1 MGSTAQSAQ
10 LTPSTQIRGIT
21 WGSPLPMTQVTSSGV
36 YFNIGDASKY
46 IVFVVNGSSDPGA
59 VYVEPGKRWSGS
71 IGMAPS
77 TTITAYTTATAPI
90 AIAIPRGASSISTA
104 FALSTQSCFS
114 VLGPFEGVQV
124 KSSGATVFIGNG
136 STLAV
141 IGASVYAWG
150 STN

>member
-10 LTPSTQIRGIT
+10 LTPSTKIEGVT

-46 IVFVVNGSSDPGA
+46 IVFVVNGSSEAGA
-59 VYVEPGKRWSGS
+59 VFVEPGARWAGS
-71 IGMAPS
+71 VGRAPS

-90 AIAIPRGASSISTA
+90 AVALPRGASSISTA
-104 FALSTQSCFS
+104 FVLSTQSCFS
-114 VLGPFEGVQV
+114 VLGPFDGVQV

-141 IGASVYAWG
+141 IAAAVYAWG